1 LFLLQNFD
9 RKTWKLAV
17 FDHRRDNFEP
27 NHNREVKKRPRVVI
41 IGLDAAT
48 WTLIRPWV
56 TEGGM
61 PNLAKL
67 VNAGVSGK
75 LESVL
80 PPITPPAWT
89 SFMTG
94 KNPGKHGIFHFVETE
109 WNGYARKYA
118 NGGSRRSPTVW
129 NLLNAAGFSVGT
141 MNIPFTYPPESLDGF
156 QISGLDTPS
165 ANSPFIYPPALKR
178 ELFDHVGK
186 INHDIRN
193 LGFMSTDERRA
204 QVLAEM
210 EKIDQQWAAAAL
222 YLLENHPQDVM
233 MFVFMS
239 IDTVQHHF
247 WQYMDRSHFLYDPKA
262 EPRFGNAVRQVYERL
277 DAATGRI
284 IEKLP
289 DDTTVLIVSDHGGGP
304 VVDRTVFLNR
314 YLCQLGLLNYSK
326 NGSGGRQGRFGLS
339 KIGSKILREGYSFLR
354 KSLSSRQKSRLAEIF
369 PGLRIKAELAYTSF
383 VDIDWSRTK
392 AYCSEVLAA
401 PPSIWINLKGVKPA
415 GIVES
420 ADYAA
425 LIDFIIEK
433 LGELRDPRT
442 GERVIARLYRR
453 DEIFHGPFSREGAD
467 LVLDWWSEDSQF
479 STGPSF
485 PEDTDKPPLVICEHR
500 PSRTSEWGGT
510 HRLHGILIASG
521 PVLRNAAEIEDAKL
535 IDLAPTL
542 LHLLGVPVPEDMDG
556 KVLTSA
562 FRSDFLTAHPV
573 RAGNASGISGTP
585 RPSGYT
591 EEESAKVEERL
602 QALGYLE

>member
-1 LFLLQNFD
+1 MAITLNQ
-9 RKTWKLAV
+9 
-17 FDHRRDNFEP
+17 HR
-27 NHNREVKKRPRVVI
+27 HREVKKNPKAVI

-56 TEGGM
+56 AEGGM

-67 VNAGVSGK
+67 MKTGVSGT
-75 LESVL
+75 LQSVL

-109 WNGYARKYA
+109 WNGYSMKYA

-129 NLLNAAGFSVGT
+129 KLLNAAGFSVGT
-141 MNIPFTYPPESLDGF
+141 MNIPFTYPPERLDGF

-165 ANSPFIYPPALKR
+165 PSSPFVSPPALKR

-186 INHDIRN
+186 INHDIRF

-222 YLLENHPQDVM
+222 YLLEHHPQDVM

-239 IDTVQHHF
+239 IDTVQHYF

-262 EPRFGNAVRQVYERL
+262 EPRFGNAVRKVYERL
-277 DAATGRI
+277 DAVTGRI

-289 DDTTVLIVSDHGGGP
+289 DDTTVFVVSDHGGGP

-314 YLCQLGLLNYSK
+314 YLCQLGLLHYRE
-326 NGSGGRQGRFGLS
+326 NGSDGRQGRFGLRR
-339 KIGSKILREGYSFLR
+339 IGLEVLRGGFSFLR
-354 KSLSSRQKSRLAEIF
+354 KSLSSQQKSRLAEMF
-369 PGLRIKAELAYTSF
+369 PALRIKAELAYTSF
-383 VDIDWSRTK
+383 ANIDWGRTK

-415 GIVES
+415 GIVEP
-420 ADYAA
+420 AEYKT
-425 LIDFIIEK
+425 LTDFVIEK
-433 LGELRDPRT
+433 LGELKDPRT
-442 GERVIARLYRR
+442 GKPVIARVYRR
-453 DEIFHGPFSREGAD
+453 DELFHGPFFREAAD
-467 LVLDWWSEDSQF
+467 IVLDWWSEDSLF
-479 STGPSF
+479 SAEPSF
-485 PEDTDKPPLVICEHR
+485 AKDRDKPAVIIREHR
-500 PSRTSEWGGT
+500 PSEDSEWGGT
-510 HRLHGILIASG
+510 HRLNGILIGRG
-521 PVLRNAAEIEDAKL
+521 PLLKTATEIESAQL
-535 IDLAPTL
+535 FDLAPTL

-562 FRSDFLTAHPV
+562 FRSDFLNAHPV
-573 RAGNASGISGTP
+573 RAGTVSGTSGTD
-585 RPSGYT
+585 RRSGYT

-602 QALGYLE
+602 RALGYLE